1 MQYEKGIVKHEELGD
16 KIVNDPSMRDLKRN
30 LVEREKVPIK
40 GRWEQLLS
48 NTESAKKRYRETV
61 ELYGIA

>member
-16 KIVNDPSMRDLKRN
+16 KIANDPSMRDLERN

-48 NTESAKKRYRETV
+48 NSESAKKR
-61 ELYGIA
+61 